1 MTWQTIFNPFSKYT
15 EKQLTLAG
23 VLITIV
29 GTIIGYHCGV
39 SFNGV
44 LDVHL
49 VDKTFFTNTLSEN
62 AINLVTITLLLFLL
76 GKYLNSKTR
85 IIDIINM
92 ALWYR
97 LPIYASA
104 LLAFLLL
111 PKDLNEK
118 IVKNVEHP
126 EKIFGETFDII
137 MAALFAMAS
146 LLLITYS
153 IVLLTNGFK
162 TATNTKKW
170 QHFVAFGFAILIA
183 EGISQFI
190 LLKLF

>member
-1 MTWQTIFNPFSKYT
+1 MANNFNPFSKFT
-15 EKQLTLAG
+15 EKQLTITG

-29 GTIIGYHCGV
+29 GTIIGYYCSV

-49 VDKTFFTNTLSEN
+49 VDQTTFTTSLIEN
-62 AINLVTITLLLFLL
+62 AVNIATITLLLLLL
-76 GKYLNSKTR
+76 GKYLNPKTR
-85 IIDIINM
+85 LIDILNTSF
-92 ALWYR
+92 WYR
-97 LPIYASA
+97 LPIYTSA
-104 LLAFLLL
+104 LLTFLLL
-111 PKDLNEK
+111 PKDLNDK
-118 IVKNVEHP
+118 IAKNIEHP

-137 MAALFAMAS
+137 MVALFAIAS

-170 QHFVAFGFAILIA
+170 QHFVAFGCAILIA

-190 LLKLF
+190 IFKLF